1 MTTDEELHYLESAD
15 DSHRDPSGKERL
27 MCSDFKPKIVPTQI
41 SAFIGEQWK
50 VGWLYGEL
58 HLN

>member
-41 SAFIGEQWK
+41 TAFIGEQRK
-50 VGWLYGEL
+50 VGWL
-58 HLN
+58 